1 MKTFAIVVF
10 ISFIVISF
18 YLMYNSYKPNTND
31 KKDKTQ
37 TVENYTCDD
46 TWTSSS
52 YNCGGCG
59 FNGVGGEWICCP
71 SGSELAWGY
80 HYCINLPTGT
90 PCWFDS
96 MCANGDC
103 KGNWGGAAKGTCN

>member
-1 MKTFAIVVF
+1 
-10 ISFIVISF
+10 
-18 YLMYNSYKPNTND
+18 MYNSYKPNTND

-46 TWTSSS
+46 SWNSSS
-52 YNCGGCG
+52 YNCSKGCG
-59 FNGVGGEWICCP
+59 YNGVGGEWICCP

-80 HYCINLPTGT
+80 YCINLPTGT
-90 PCWFDS
+90 PCWFDT

-103 KGNWGGAAKGTCN
+103 TGNGYGIRRGTCN